1 MASKRLVGSKLN
13 LKISLSDGNGSRF
26 VRAFLYDLDGVS
38 LTPAYVDLVHQD
50 KGLYSD
56 DVAVMPNK
64 DQVSAVYRVYQDA
77 GRTILDSNYTQALDL
92 FEKETFDPASLVS
105 KPYAIFAMITRPRI
119 NIALISNPPIQAII
133 QKGKK
138 LNALLT
144 SGEIRVIIKQD
155 PILGVVND

>member
-13 LKISLSDGNGSRF
+13 LKISLSDGNASRF

>member
-13 LKISLSDGNGSRF
+13 LKISLSDGNTSRF
-26 VRAFLYDLDGVS
+26 VRAFLYDLDGLP

-56 DVAVMPNK
+56 NIATMPNK

-77 GRTILDSNYTQALDL
+77 GRTILDANYAQALDL